1 MKRHEAYDLII
12 VGAGIIGLAT
22 AYYSTKAGL
31 RTLILDRGNAG
42 GGTTSAAAG
51 MLGVQVELQS
61 RTPLYPLAK
70 ESRRLY
76 AKLADELMD
85 QTGTSIG
92 RTVSGAIKPAFS
104 SEEWEKLN
112 QIEQWQ
118 TASGESVQRLAATQ
132 LYEHLPLLADGAKG
146 ALYFPEEAH
155 VEPVQAASAF
165 RQAALLQ
172 GAELKSYTDVRAL
185 LQTGDRCQGVM
196 SANGEEFYGEHVI
209 LATGPDAFE
218 PSEDRSFLPIE
229 GVKGEAIRVQA
240 ERPLVTKTLYY
251 EHFYFVPKPNGETLI
266 GATSKVSRERR
277 TTVHGI
283 NEVLQ
288 RAQQL
293 LPEVAHAEISKIW
306 AGIRPQTEDDLPSMG
321 PHPSIRKCWI
331 CRGHGRNGILLAP
344 ASGKEMVAAI
354 TSEKMEALQAF
365 RPDRNIKGGMNR
377 EYQSQ

>member
-1 MKRHEAYDLII
+1 MKRHESYELII
-12 VGAGIIGLAT
+12 VGAGIIGLAI

-31 RTLILDRGNAG
+31 STLILDRGNAG
-42 GGTTSAAAG
+42 EGTTSAAAG

-76 AKLADELMD
+76 ARLAEELPE

-104 SEEWEKLN
+104 PEEWKKLN
-112 QIEQWQ
+112 KVEQWQ
-118 TASGESVQRLAATQ
+118 TAAGESVHRLTTAQ
-132 LYEHLPLLADGAKG
+132 LYDHLPLLADGAEG
-146 ALYFPEEAH
+146 ALYFPDEAH
-155 VEPVQAASAF
+155 VEPVQAAAAF

-172 GAELKSYTDVRAL
+172 GAELKTYTDVRSL
-185 LQTGDRCQGVM
+185 LQTGDKCQGVV

-218 PSEDRSFLPIE
+218 PSSERRMPSIE
-229 GVKGEAIRVQA
+229 GVKGEAVRVQGK
-240 ERPLVTKTLYY
+240 RPLVTKTLYH
-251 EHFYFVPKPNGETLI
+251 EHFYFVPKPNGETVI
-266 GATSKVSRERR
+266 GATSEVSRERK
-277 TTVHGI
+277 TTVQGI
-283 NEVLQ
+283 NEVLR

-293 LPEVAHAEISKIW
+293 LPEVAHAEISKMW
-306 AGIRPQTEDDLPSMG
+306 AGVRPQMGDDLPLMG
-321 PHPSIRKCWI
+321 PHPSVHGCWL

-354 TSEKMEALQAF
+354 TSDNMDDLQAF
-365 RPDRNIKGGMNR
+365 RPDRIMKG
-377 EYQSQ
+377 E